1 MFSSLTWEEELSMFL
16 SLPSRRASLR
26 SSPLLETLIL
36 VERTLTTGWWTT
48 LSTNSNASTRRTS
61 RETREQREPC
71 PPQPRLTLKSILYSR
86 ELTSTPASPEPGFEE
101 LCSDLFKGTLEPVE
115 KA

>member
-1 MFSSLTWEEELSMFL
+1 MFL
-16 SLPSRRASLR
+16 SSPSRRASLR

-48 LSTNSNASTRRTS
+48 LSMSSNASTRRTS

-71 PPQPRLTLKSILYSR
+71 PPQPRLTLKSILCSR
-86 ELTSTPASPEPGFEE
+86 ELTSTPASPEPGLRIHQNPQDPEASPGF
-101 LCSDLFKGTLEPVE
+101 LQRQGTE
-115 KA
+115 